1 MRKGLS
7 LTYNFRRLT
16 VMPEMSK
23 KQELG
28 QLATPTPTVQSMLP
42 TSMELSFDL
51 ASFSGP
57 QTKTNATHN
66 GLGLSISV
74 NSQGADHANIGK
86 SSIETLFSGNS
97 MFAH

>member
-1 MRKGLS
+1 MDEEGPL
-7 LTYNFRRLT
+7 
-16 VMPEMSK
+16 
-23 KQELG
+23 
-28 QLATPTPTVQSMLP
+28 
-42 TSMELSFDL
+42 FDL
-51 ASFSGP
+51 QFQKTDCHARDVKETRAGTAGHPHTHSPEHAAFSGP